1 MLRKNVFMLGFCLI
15 TSSFV
20 LAKIFYSDL
29 SIVGKQGEIIGF
41 LIKDPPDSNDLSI
54 DDSTG
59 TEGEWVPDDSTGTE
73 GEWVPEDST
82 GTEGEWVPED
92 STGTEVEW
100 VPEDSTGT
108 EGEWVPDDSTGTE
121 VEWVPED
128 STGTE
133 GEWVPDDSTGT
144 EGEWVPDD
152 STGNNGDKLLGV
164 INNSN
169 GLNFGFSIF
178 PNPASNEINLDF
190 KTTKTDNLSV
200 QIVSHQGQIIESYKV
215 TKVDVFKVSLVNLP
229 EGRYF
234 IRTINGSNIQTRP
247 FVKY

>member
-59 TEGEWVPDDSTGTE
+59 TEGEWVPDDSTG
-73 GEWVPEDST
+73 
-82 GTEGEWVPED
+82 
-92 STGTEVEW
+92 
-100 VPEDSTGT
+100 
-108 EGEWVPDDSTGTE
+108 
-121 VEWVPED
+121 
-128 STGTE
+128 
-133 GEWVPDDSTGT
+133 
-144 EGEWVPDD
+144 
-152 STGNNGDKLLGV
+152 NNGDKLLGV

-178 PNPASNEINLDF
+178 PNPASNEIN
-190 KTTKTDNLSV
+190 
-200 QIVSHQGQIIESYKV
+200 
-215 TKVDVFKVSLVNLP
+215 
-229 EGRYF
+229 
-234 IRTINGSNIQTRP
+234 
-247 FVKY
+247 

>member
-73 GEWVPEDST
+73 GEWVPE
-82 GTEGEWVPED
+82 
-92 STGTEVEW
+92 
-100 VPEDSTGT
+100 
-108 EGEWVPDDSTGTE
+108 
-121 VEWVPED
+121 
-128 STGTE
+128 
-133 GEWVPDDSTGT
+133 DSTGT

>member
-73 GEWVPEDST
+73 G
-82 GTEGEWVPED
+82 
-92 STGTEVEW
+92 
-100 VPEDSTGT
+100 
-108 EGEWVPDDSTGTE
+108 
-121 VEWVPED
+121 EWVPED

>member
-178 PNPASNEINLDF
+178 PNPASNEIN
-190 KTTKTDNLSV
+190 TTKTDNLSV

>member
-1 MLRKNVFMLGFCLI
+1 MLKKNVFMLGFCLI

-73 GEWVPEDST
+73 GEWVPD
-82 GTEGEWVPED
+82 
-92 STGTEVEW
+92 
-100 VPEDSTGT
+100 
-108 EGEWVPDDSTGTE
+108 
-121 VEWVPED
+121 D

-200 QIVSHQGQIIESYKV
+200 QIVSQQGQIIESYKV

>member
-54 DDSTG
+54 D
-59 TEGEWVPDDSTGTE
+59 
-73 GEWVPEDST
+73 
-82 GTEGEWVPED
+82 
-92 STGTEVEW
+92 
-100 VPEDSTGT
+100 DSTGT